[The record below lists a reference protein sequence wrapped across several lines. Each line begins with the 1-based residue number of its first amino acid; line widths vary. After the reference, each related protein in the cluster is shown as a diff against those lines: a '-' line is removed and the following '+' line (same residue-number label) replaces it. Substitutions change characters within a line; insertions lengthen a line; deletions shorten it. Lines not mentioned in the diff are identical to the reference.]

1 MKITERRL
9 RSIVKNVIAES
20 AVSGPQLGKA
30 YGCVVYG
37 ESVSFDS
44 FVLRVVLDKEFNVR
58 YAKEAIE
65 MQEGRVV
72 NSIGTT
78 TLLAE
83 FDTTTSMGKGH
94 SPSLVAENI
103 AFYVGRG

>member
-1 MKITERRL
+1 MKLTERRL
-9 RSIVKNVIAES
+9 RNIVKNVIAE
-20 AVSGPQLGKA
+20 AAMSGPQLSKA

-37 ESVSFDS
+37 ESVSFES

-72 NSIGTT
+72 NSMDGT

-83 FDTTTSMGKGH
+83 FDTTTSTGKGQ